1 MVFSIPNF
9 CTIVGEV
16 RVAVVHV
23 FVCSC
28 GSRFPRNQSQLCAI
42 GQVDCHDE
50 APTYRSNNEI
60 IGRLENVEPMPMLCE
75 LTTVLQYIV
84 AIAESMALPPSSIT
98 FLRHGAFLTL
108 KIS

>member
-1 MVFSIPNF
+1 MVFSIPDF

-16 RVAVVHV
+16 RVAVVHI
-23 FVCSC
+23 FVRSRRSC
-28 GSRFPRNQSQLCAI
+28 FPCDQSQLCAI